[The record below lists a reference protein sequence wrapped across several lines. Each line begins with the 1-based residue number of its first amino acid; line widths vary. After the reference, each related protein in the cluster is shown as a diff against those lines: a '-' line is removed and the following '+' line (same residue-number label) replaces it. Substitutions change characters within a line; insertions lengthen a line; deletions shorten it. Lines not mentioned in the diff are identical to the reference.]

1 MKVDFGFQQGDL
13 RPETIYYLFW
23 FKEVILSVW
32 VATDTIEILC
42 HCVVTFADFEMVVAV
57 DCWVIEKGGFVE
69 IDGVL
74 DLTLRFMV
82 GCEH

>member
-1 MKVDFGFQQGDL
+1 MKVDFCFEEGDL
-13 RPETIYYLFW
+13 RPETIYYLPW

-42 HCVVTFADFEMVVAV
+42 HCVVAFAYFEMVVAI
-57 DCWVIEKGGFVE
+57 DCWVIEKSGFVE

-74 DLTLRFMV
+74 DLPLIFMV